1 MIRERHLVRGAL
13 SGLLLG
19 IGLALLL
26 FSYAKIAIG
35 TLAFPGVIAAGLV
48 LGLAVGF
55 IGRRAPSAPAP
66 TGPPPA

>member
-1 MIRERHLVRGAL
+1 MNRKRHVVRGAL

-35 TLAFPGVIAAGLV
+35 TLAFPAVIVAGLV
-48 LGLAVGF
+48 VGLAVGI
-55 IGRRAPSAPAP
+55 IGRRVPDSPAPS
-66 TGPPPA
+66 GPSAA